1 MNGAILVMGIV
12 ILIVGAIVIGIV
24 LNKQCPVGQDCD
36 SKAFLFLMLTGIF
49 CKCETCTDLTDVDI
63 VMPSRKFCSC
73 TAGQPLTEDQCKG
86 KIEAITMSRLS
97 DVSVALLVI
106 QVFFVAIT
114 WFTFQA

>member
-1 MNGAILVMGIV
+1 M
-12 ILIVGAIVIGIV
+12 
-24 LNKQCPVGQDCD
+24 
-36 SKAFLFLMLTGIF
+36 
-49 CKCETCTDLTDVDI
+49 TDVDI

-114 WFTFQA
+114 WFTFQAMSAYKAGDEDYDEDEPDAEALE